1 MRDVMKARTLW
12 AAAGAMLIAGAA
24 FAAGENTAAPAAAK
38 PAPNKAAI
46 EKIVHDYL
54 IAHPEILIEMSAA
67 LDNKQ
72 AAGEARAQQQALTK
86 VGKAALLDPK
96 VAYVFGP
103 ADAKATVVEFF
114 DYRCVHCKNSLPAMQ
129 KVVANKETRVVFI
142 EHPILTPDSLVAARA
157 AVAARRQKDKYVPFH
172 FALMQTV
179 GDLPQDRILD
189 IAKKTGLDAD
199 QLKKDMDDPAVVESV
214 NASNA
219 LAGKLHGNGTPTFI
233 IGATIEG
240 GEMTY
245 DEMEKLIK
253 QAKS

>member
-1 MRDVMKARTLW
+1 MKPLMKAGTLW
-12 AAAGAMLIAGAA
+12 ATASVMLIAGAA
-24 FAAGENTAAPAAAK
+24 FAADTNA

-54 IAHPEILIEMSAA
+54 VAHPEILIEMSTA
-67 LDNKQ
+67 LDAKQ
-72 AAGEARAQQQALTK
+72 QANSQKAQQDSLAKIGEAS
-86 VGKAALLDPK
+86 LLDPK
-96 VAYVFGP
+96 VSYVTGP
-103 ADAKATVVEFF
+103 ADSKATVVEFF

-129 KVVANKETRVVFI
+129 KVVAGGEARVVFI
-142 EHPILTPDSLVAARA
+142 EHPILTADSLVAARA

-172 FALMQTV
+172 FALMQTN
-179 GDLPQDRILD
+179 GDLPLDRILD
-189 IAKKTGLDAD
+189 IAKKNGLDAD
-199 QLKKDMDDPAVVESV
+199 RLKKDMEDPSVVESV

-219 LAGKLHGNGTPTFI
+219 LAEKLHVDGTPTFI
-233 IGATIEG
+233 IGDKIVG